1 MKKHLLVVE
10 DDAHI
15 RLGLCDAL
23 RAEGYDV
30 TDCRDGAQ
38 AGPLVKQHKP
48 DLVILDIMLPGK
60 SGFDLCREIRAAKN
74 RVPILMLSAKG
85 QEIDKVVGLE
95 LGADDYVTK
104 PFSLRELLARVQAL
118 LRRAQAGGAASDLP
132 MEIAFGKVRVDCK
145 ALRGKRGKEAIE
157 LTPRE
162 LKVLARAIS
171 RTRQRRF
178 ARSAPERSLGRR
190 ILRHHPHARSI
201 DREAPPKDRRHSRRA
216 AASAHRPHAR
226 LSAGS
231 LSAAIAVARRV
242 SKMGQ

>member
-1 MKKHLLVVE
+1 MKKHILVVE

-23 RAEGYDV
+23 RAEGYEV

-38 AGPLVKQHKP
+38 AGPLVRQRRP
-48 DLVILDIMLPGK
+48 DLVLLDIMLPGK

-74 RVPILMLSAKG
+74 RVPILILSAKG

-118 LRRAQAGGAASDLP
+118 LRRAQVGVAPSELP
-132 MEIAFGKVRVDCK
+132 LEIAFGKVRIDGK
-145 ALRGKRGKEAIE
+145 ALRGKRGKEVIE

-162 LKVLARAIS
+162 MKVLAVLFR
-171 RTRQRRF
+171 
-178 ARSAPERSLGRR
+178 ERGN
-190 ILRHHPHARSI
+190 
-201 DREAPPKDRRHSRRA
+201 
-216 AASAHRPHAR
+216 
-226 LSAGS
+226 
-231 LSAAIAVARRV
+231 AVARDALLNEV
-242 SKMGQ
+242 W

>member
-30 TDCRDGAQ
+30 IDCCHGGEAVALIRQ
-38 AGPLVKQHKP
+38 RTP
-48 DLVILDIMLPGK
+48 DLVVLDIMLPGK
-60 SGFDLCREIRAAKN
+60 SGYDVCREVRAAKS

-118 LRRAQAGGAASDLP
+118 LRRATPEAAASELP
-132 MEIAFGKVRVDCK
+132 AEITFGNVHIDSK
-145 ALRGKRGKEAIE
+145 ALRGKRGRETFD

-162 LKVLARAIS
+162 MKVLAMLWR
-171 RTRQRRF
+171 
-178 ARSAPERSLGRR
+178 ERGN
-190 ILRHHPHARSI
+190 
-201 DREAPPKDRRHSRRA
+201 
-216 AASAHRPHAR
+216 
-226 LSAGS
+226 
-231 LSAAIAVARRV
+231 AVARDAILNEVWGIEYYGTTRTLDQLV
-242 SKMGQ
+242 VKLRQKVEDTPAEPKWVVTVHGHGYRLES

>member
-23 RAEGYDV
+23 RGEGYEV
-30 TDCRDGAQ
+30 TECRDGAQ
-38 AGPLVKQHKP
+38 AGPLIKQHKP

-60 SGFDLCREIRAAKN
+60 SGFDLCRELRAAKN

-118 LRRAQAGGAASDLP
+118 LRRAESGGAASDLP
-132 MEIAFGKVRVDCK
+132 SQIAFGNVRVDVK
-145 ALRGKRGKEAIE
+145 ALRGKRGRESIE

-162 LKVLARAIS
+162 MKVLAILFRERGNAVS
-171 RTRQRRF
+171 REGLLNEVWGIDYYGTTRTLDQLIVKLRQKIEEVPG
-178 ARSAPERSLGRR
+178 APRHLLTVHTLGY
-190 ILRHHPHARSI
+190 
-201 DREAPPKDRRHSRRA
+201 
-216 AASAHRPHAR
+216 R
-226 LSAGS
+226 LD
-231 LSAAIAVARRV
+231 V
-242 SKMGQ
+242 

>member
-30 TDCRDGAQ
+30 TDCCHGGEAIALIRQRA
-38 AGPLVKQHKP
+38 P
-48 DLVILDIMLPGK
+48 DLVVLDIMLPGK
-60 SGFDLCREIRAAKN
+60 SGYDVCREVRAAKS

-118 LRRAQAGGAASDLP
+118 LRRATPETTATELP
-132 MEIAFGKVRVDCK
+132 AEIAFGNVRIDSK
-145 ALRGKRGKEAIE
+145 ALRGKRGRETFD

-162 LKVLARAIS
+162 LKVLGVLWR
-171 RTRQRRF
+171 
-178 ARSAPERSLGRR
+178 ERGN
-190 ILRHHPHARSI
+190 
-201 DREAPPKDRRHSRRA
+201 
-216 AASAHRPHAR
+216 
-226 LSAGS
+226 
-231 LSAAIAVARRV
+231 AVARDAILNEVWGIDYFGTTRTLDQLV
-242 SKMGQ
+242 VKLRQKIEDVPGEPRWLATVHGHGYRLEA

>member
-30 TDCRDGAQ
+30 TECCHGGEAI
-38 AGPLVKQHKP
+38 ALVRQRTP
-48 DLVILDIMLPGK
+48 DLVVLDIMLPGK
-60 SGFDLCREIRAAKN
+60 SGYEVCREVRAAKS

-118 LRRAQAGGAASDLP
+118 LRRAAPEATASEIPDG
-132 MEIAFGKVRVDCK
+132 IAFGNVRIDSR
-145 ALRGKRGKEAIE
+145 ALRGKRGRETFA

-162 LKVLARAIS
+162 LKVLAVLWR
-171 RTRQRRF
+171 
-178 ARSAPERSLGRR
+178 ERGN
-190 ILRHHPHARSI
+190 
-201 DREAPPKDRRHSRRA
+201 
-216 AASAHRPHAR
+216 
-226 LSAGS
+226 
-231 LSAAIAVARRV
+231 AVARDAMLNEVWGIDYYGTTRTLDQLV
-242 SKMGQ
+242 VKLRQKIEDTPHEPRWLVTVHGHGYRLEA